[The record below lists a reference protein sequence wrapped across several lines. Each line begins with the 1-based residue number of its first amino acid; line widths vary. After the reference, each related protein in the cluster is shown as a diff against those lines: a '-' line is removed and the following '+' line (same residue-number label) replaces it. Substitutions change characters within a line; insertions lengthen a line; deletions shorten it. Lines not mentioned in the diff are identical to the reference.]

1 MIEELSL
8 VLPLEHS
15 PRRCTPEIVPKGP
28 FSIEENGVREGLQ
41 GHGIGGNA
49 LSRPA
54 ETDTTLPALVETYS
68 TLLFRVAHS
77 VLRNPTE
84 AEDAV
89 QDTFVRVMEHQQKIP
104 AVRDLRPWLVRITW
118 NLALDRRRR
127 IRPDQ
132 MDDAFAHTLIGR
144 NTPADIALHDA
155 RELARVFREIDR
167 LPRAERQVLLLSAID
182 ELDTRELAQVLNK
195 SESAIRALIF
205 RARTRLRQRLTKGGK
220 A

>member
-8 VLPLEHS
+8 VLPY
-15 PRRCTPEIVPKGP
+15 
-28 FSIEENGVREGLQ
+28 
-41 GHGIGGNA
+41 
-49 LSRPA
+49 SRAA

-84 AEDAV
+84 AEDVV
-89 QDTFVRVMEHQQKIP
+89 QDTFVRVMEHKRALPDI
-104 AVRDLRPWLVRITW
+104 RDLRVWLVRITW

-132 MDDAFAHTLIGR
+132 LAETFAFSLAGR
-144 NTPADIALHDA
+144 NTPADVALHEA
-155 RELARVFREIDR
+155 RELALVFRAIDR
-167 LPRAERQVLLLSAID
+167 LPRAERQVLLLSAIED
-182 ELDTRELAQVLNK
+182 LDTRELAQVLNK

-205 RARTRLRQRLTKGGK
+205 RARTRLRERLMKGGK